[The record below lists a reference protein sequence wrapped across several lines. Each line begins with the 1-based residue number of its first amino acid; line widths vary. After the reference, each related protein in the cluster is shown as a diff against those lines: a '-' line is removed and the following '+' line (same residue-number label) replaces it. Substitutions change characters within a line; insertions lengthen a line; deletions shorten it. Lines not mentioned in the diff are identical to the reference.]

1 MFYFFFDKREDK
13 AVVAPRK
20 PSPKK
25 ERWKMGLPEIGTVYY
40 FPIEHIYYE
49 EPERVL
55 PKEEYLITEAR
66 VVGYFRGGY
75 TEIKLSDGKTPRF
88 FKKEAVEKAIFRNWD
103 DAIAYTEK
111 LADDYDRVW
120 EKFEGKMRRGWRN
133 DEGRGNKEK

>member
-1 MFYFFFDKREDK
+1 VFYFFFDKEVNIATESHKKPVPRE
-13 AVVAPRK
+13 
-20 PSPKK
+20 
-25 ERWKMGLPEIGTVYY
+25 ERWKIGLPEIGTVFY
-40 FPIEHIYYE
+40 FPIEHIYYN
-49 EPERVL
+49 ERWL
-55 PKEEYLITEAR
+55 PCKEYLLTEAK

-88 FKKEAVEKAIFRNWD
+88 FKKEAVEKVIFRNRD

-133 DEGRGNKEK
+133 DEGRGNEKK